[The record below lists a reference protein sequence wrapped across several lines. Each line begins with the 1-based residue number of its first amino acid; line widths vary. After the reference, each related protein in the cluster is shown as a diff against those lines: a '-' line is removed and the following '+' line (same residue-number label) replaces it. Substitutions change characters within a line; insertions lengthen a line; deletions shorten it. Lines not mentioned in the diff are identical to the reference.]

1 MKLFNRILAVLTLA
15 AVIVLTLLIVGAVFL
30 PIIFKQVIV
39 LWVTAYAEFL
49 NQLPIIQRLIAG
61 GIGLLI
67 IALCLLLIVLELRP
81 SGGPS
86 VVTIKKA
93 GGAKA
98 SLSADSIAH
107 RLQQRITQIE
117 DVVRAR
123 PTVKQARRGG
133 LAVELDVETSPT
145 IEVPTTTQQ
154 IQDATRE
161 VVEDQMGLTLK
172 KLKLNMTHSRYL
184 K

>member
-15 AVIVLTLLIVGAVFL
+15 GVIVLTLLIVGAVFL
-30 PIIFKQVIV
+30 PIVYKQVIV
-39 LWVTAYAEFL
+39 LWVNAYADFL
-49 NQLPIIQRLIAG
+49 NQLPVIQRLIAS

-67 IALCLLLIVLELRP
+67 IAVCLLLIVLELRP

-86 VVTIKKA
+86 TVTVKKA

-98 SLSADSIAH
+98 FLSADSIAQ

-117 DVVRAR
+117 DVVRTR
-123 PTVKQARRGG
+123 STVKQARGGG
-133 LAVELDVETSPT
+133 LNVELDVETSPA

-154 IQDATRE
+154 IQDAARE